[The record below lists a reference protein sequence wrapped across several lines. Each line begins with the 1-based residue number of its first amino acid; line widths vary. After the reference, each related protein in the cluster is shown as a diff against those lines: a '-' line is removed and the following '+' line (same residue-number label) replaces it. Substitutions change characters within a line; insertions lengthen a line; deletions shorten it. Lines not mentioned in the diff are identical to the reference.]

1 MSAQDLSE
9 LKAHLEKDGAR
20 YIPPFLL
27 RFEDGQA
34 VLGHVVRGRVV
45 SSGVLDPAEARQL
58 AAALREYADGA
69 EAARIALLWTLAR
82 EDGRG

>member
-1 MSAQDLSE
+1 LSRDLSE

-34 VLGHVVRGRVV
+34 VLGHVVCGQVA
-45 SSGVLDPAEARQL
+45 SSGVLDPAEAREL
-58 AAALREYADGA
+58 AAALREYADA
-69 EAARIALLWTLAR
+69 TEAARIALLWTLAR
-82 EDGRG
+82 EGGRG